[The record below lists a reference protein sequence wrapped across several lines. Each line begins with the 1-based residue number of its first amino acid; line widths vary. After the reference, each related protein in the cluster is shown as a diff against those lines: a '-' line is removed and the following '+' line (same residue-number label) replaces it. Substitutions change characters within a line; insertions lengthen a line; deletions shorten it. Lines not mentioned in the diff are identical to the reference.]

1 MRGTLV
7 PLNARETGRR
17 FWSANHPGD
26 RPGAGFIGGGTSC
39 GADAGGGGRIYV
51 PGDGADFECA
61 DRNRDVA
68 AQPGA
73 RGAACAVDSGVRD
86 QRSFMNCN
94 DAQELS
100 PLYRAGELDA
110 ERAAALAA
118 HLAGCRD
125 CARDVELDE
134 RLSKAVLAEPVDTS
148 RADLAIR
155 RGIDS
160 RISLLRV
167 WIAAGVAAMLVVAL
181 VISLAS
187 AGSKA
192 VFAAA
197 AQDHRREVIDHE
209 KRTWFS
215 QPDQLDALA
224 ARQEFDDR
232 AGGDRRAITWSTPS
246 CAG

>member
-1 MRGTLV
+1 
-7 PLNARETGRR
+7 
-17 FWSANHPGD
+17 
-26 RPGAGFIGGGTSC
+26 
-39 GADAGGGGRIYV
+39 
-51 PGDGADFECA
+51 
-61 DRNRDVA
+61 
-68 AQPGA
+68 
-73 RGAACAVDSGVRD
+73 
-86 QRSFMNCN
+86 MNCN

-160 RISLLRV
+160 QVRMRRV
-167 WIAAGVAAMLVVAL
+167 WIAASVAAMLVVAFF
-181 VISLAS
+181 VSRAG

-215 QPDQLDALA
+215 QRDQLDALA
-224 ARQEFDDR
+224 ARQGLSTAAPAAIAGYHMEHAKLCRLNGRIFLHVVYSDGSREFSLFLRQPDSQGLTKVHLASSGGEQVAAFDTAHASAMIVTDR
-232 AGGDRRAITWSTPS
+232 ASDAAEFARIA
-246 CAG
+246 AAAL

>member
-1 MRGTLV
+1 
-7 PLNARETGRR
+7 
-17 FWSANHPGD
+17 
-26 RPGAGFIGGGTSC
+26 
-39 GADAGGGGRIYV
+39 
-51 PGDGADFECA
+51 
-61 DRNRDVA
+61 
-68 AQPGA
+68 
-73 RGAACAVDSGVRD
+73 
-86 QRSFMNCN
+86 MNCN

-160 RISLLRV
+160 RIRMRRV

-181 VISLAS
+181 VISRAS

-215 QPDQLDALA
+215 QPRSVGCAGGA
-224 ARQEFDDR
+224 PGTFDDR
-232 AGGDRRAITWSTPS
+232 ARGHRRLSHGARQAVP
-246 CAG
+246 A